1 MVKSLSCSLGLFFP
15 EQLPTSCVS
24 SYFQVLI
31 FPNLQLSPSWN
42 KVLSC
47 GWQTEEAPGPAIQVR
62 TPPNGCPLVG
72 GDSRRPLEMY
82 LGRIWFHGPQTYS
95 SFRSFTGLSIRLKAL
110 VIAKDAKK
118 NL

>member
-47 GWQTEEAPGPAIQVR
+47 GWQTEEAPGPAKE
-62 TPPNGCPLVG
+62 TEN
-72 GDSRRPLEMY
+72 
-82 LGRIWFHGPQTYS
+82 
-95 SFRSFTGLSIRLKAL
+95 
-110 VIAKDAKK
+110 IAKIQNKVFAGQGKLEK
-118 NL
+118 LT